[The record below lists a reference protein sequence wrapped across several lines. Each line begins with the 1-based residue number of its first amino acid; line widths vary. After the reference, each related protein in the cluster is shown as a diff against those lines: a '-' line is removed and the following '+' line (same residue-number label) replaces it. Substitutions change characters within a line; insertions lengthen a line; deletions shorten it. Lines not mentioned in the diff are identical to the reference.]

1 MLKSSKII
9 DSQNFYKEFL
19 EKIKFLK
26 TEELEKIFNE
36 TNIEIL
42 KKAFKYFIEKKKN
55 LDFLLHSIKDSF
67 QENNLI
73 IVNGKEDLKRET
85 QLLINSLEEINNPIR
100 VVFAVDM
107 LNEGWDVLNL
117 FDIVRLYDTRQ
128 GSGQAG
134 KIGTYTIKEAQLI
147 GRGARYCPFK
157 LNNEQE
163 KYLFRHTLIG
173 STHPRQLRQRR
184 YSHRQNSR

>member
-1 MLKSSKII
+1 MII
-9 DSQNFYKEFL
+9 SL
-19 EKIKFLK
+19 EVI
-26 TEELEKIFNE
+26 
-36 TNIEIL
+36 

-85 QLLINSLEEINNPIR
+85 QLSINSLEEINNPIR

-134 KIGTYTIKEAQLI
+134 KNLQK
-147 GRGARYCPFK
+147 K
-157 LNNEQE
+157 LEHI
-163 KYLFRHTLIG
+163 L
-173 STHPRQLRQRR
+173 
-184 YSHRQNSR
+184 